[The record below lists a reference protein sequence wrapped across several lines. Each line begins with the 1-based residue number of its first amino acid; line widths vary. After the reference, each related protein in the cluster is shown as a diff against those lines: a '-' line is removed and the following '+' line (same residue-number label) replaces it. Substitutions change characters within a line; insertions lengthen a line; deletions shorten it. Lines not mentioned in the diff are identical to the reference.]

1 MFQQRFKERLG
12 AQWAHITSQPEV
24 EEAIKHVQNM
34 YDYFDKLEKLVTKQK
49 QAIQNTNDVEIEMAL
64 WYKKE
69 GMRFFII

>member
-69 GMRFFII
+69 GMRFFTI